1 DLFICQIYVDDIIFG
16 STNNDLCDEF
26 SKMMSEEF
34 EISMIGELTM
44 FFGFQIKQMKDG
56 IFIHQEKYIHDLLKR
71 FGMENFKEIKTPMV
85 SNGQIEPDLQG
96 KPADQKLY
104 RSMIGSLLYLTASR
118 PDIMFSVCMC
128 GRYQANPKESH
139 EKAVKR
145 ILRYLRYTPSFGLWY
160 PKGAHFELL
169 GYSDS
174 DFAGCKI
181 DRKSTTGD
189 ANYLGDLWY
198 LGVLRNKIPLLCP
211 PLKLNIL
218 LQVLVVLKS
227 FI

>member
-1 DLFICQIYVDDIIFG
+1 MFKALYGLKQAPSAWYERLSDFLEEKGFKIGRVDTILFTKTIGNDLFIFQIYVDDIIFG

-26 SKMMSEEF
+26 SKMMFDEF
-34 EISMIGELTM
+34 EMSMIGELTM
-44 FFGFQIKQMKDG
+44 FLGFQIKQLKDG

-71 FGMENFKEIKTPMV
+71 FGMENCKKIKTPMV

-96 KPADQKLY
+96 KPVDQKLY

-128 GRYQANPKESH
+128 ARYQANPKESH

-160 PKGAHFELL
+160 P
-169 GYSDS
+169 
-174 DFAGCKI
+174 
-181 DRKSTTGD
+181 
-189 ANYLGDLWY
+189 
-198 LGVLRNKIPLLCP
+198 
-211 PLKLNIL
+211 
-218 LQVLVVLKS
+218 
-227 FI
+227 